1 MRTVTVLKPYTNR
14 SLRQEEVR
22 HCDERSDGTIQE
34 IHEWTRRLQLF
45 VMTGMALFGICL
57 ALSGCG
63 GGSNIG
69 HKHPVTGICKSCKPY
84 YVRGSWHYPQ
94 THYHYD
100 EIGLAS
106 WYGPRFHGKPK
117 PYGELFNQHAIT
129 AAHKTLPLPTI
140 VLVTNLETGKTIKV
154 LVDDRGPFVY
164 EGRII
169 DLSMGSAK
177 ALGCYNKGIGK
188 VRVQALVEES
198 KALATY
204 LTRYGSSGRD
214 PSGRTWWDIYE
225 QEIEGRHGDAVSNA
239 SNAPSSPPEAA
250 PKEVMPKPQKPV
262 SIPTPPP
269 LPVKS
274 APSIDSLLKNIDSP
288 APAAPPESKIQSAP
302 PSAPEPKIPAATAQ
316 SYVQV
321 GGHFVQKKNAEA
333 ILESI
338 TPHYDAKVVEIIHP
352 TGQKLYSVQAGPF
365 PNEKIAQEALKK
377 LAEKD
382 QLNAIV
388 KAQ

>member
-1 MRTVTVLKPYTNR
+1 M
-14 SLRQEEVR
+14 
-22 HCDERSDGTIQE
+22 
-34 IHEWTRRLQLF
+34 
-45 VMTGMALFGICL
+45 
-57 ALSGCG
+57 
-63 GGSNIG
+63 
-69 HKHPVTGICKSCKPY
+69 
-84 YVRGSWHYPQ
+84 
-94 THYHYD
+94 
-100 EIGLAS
+100 
-106 WYGPRFHGKPK
+106 
-117 PYGELFNQHAIT
+117 T

-169 DLSMGSAK
+169 DLSMGSAN

-225 QEIEGRHGDAVSNA
+225 QEIEGRHGDTAFNA
-239 SNAPSSPPEAA
+239 SNAPSPSPETT
-250 PKEVMPKPQKPV
+250 PKEVMPKSQKPV
-262 SIPTPPP
+262 SIPAPPP

-274 APSIDSLLKNIDSP
+274 APSIDSLLKTMDSP
-288 APAAPPESKIQSAP
+288 APAAPK
-302 PSAPEPKIPAATAQ
+302 PKTPAATVQ

-333 ILESI
+333 VLESI

-352 TGQKLYSVQAGPF
+352 TGQKFYSVQAGPF

-377 LAEKD
+377 LTEKD

-388 KAQ
+388 TAQ

>member
-1 MRTVTVLKPYTNR
+1 MRTATVLRY
-14 SLRQEEVR
+14 LY
-22 HCDERSDGTIQE
+22 
-34 IHEWTRRLQLF
+34 
-45 VMTGMALFGICL
+45 LFGICL

-63 GGSNIG
+63 GGGNIG

-106 WYGPRFHGKPK
+106 WYGPGFHGKPK
-117 PYGELFNQHAIT
+117 PYGELFNQHAMT

-225 QEIEGRHGDAVSNA
+225 QEIEGRHGDTAFNA
-239 SNAPSSPPEAA
+239 SNAPSPPPETT
-250 PKEVMPKPQKPV
+250 PKEVMPKSQKPV
-262 SIPTPPP
+262 SIPAPPP

-274 APSIDSLLKNIDSP
+274 APSIDSLLKTMDSP
-288 APAAPPESKIQSAP
+288 APAAPK
-302 PSAPEPKIPAATAQ
+302 PKTPAATVQ

-333 ILESI
+333 VLESI
-338 TPHYDAKVVEIIHP
+338 TPHYDAKVVDIIHP
-352 TGQKLYSVQAGPF
+352 TGQKFYSVQAGPF

-377 LAEKD
+377 LTEKD

-388 KAQ
+388 TAQ